1 MNRII
6 STTAILILLVATG
19 CNREE
24 NDITGA
30 PSESSITLTGN
41 VCTPEGKPFAD
52 VAVNVDFVYSSM
64 LGTLTRHK
72 AKGKTDKNGRY
83 RIFFEPTE
91 SDDVDQNPLSSYTF
105 SFDLSK
111 ISAESHILPDDKRL
125 DFRLSTK
132 GRKGKTLN
140 CNITIPR
147 KRLVEVTIYNNGTP
161 LEEGIYAIRNIFA
174 YGSGWADVTG
184 YDDDNHSKL
193 MAFEPVEIVE
203 SGRTSVMLPCA
214 VGVTNVITPVY
225 RGNAEVFYGQGLAV
239 SDTVSITPAD
249 NSSDPVIFEYRRPER
264 F

>member
-6 STTAILILLVATG
+6 SATAILILLAAMG

-30 PSESSITLTGN
+30 PSESSITLTGD
-41 VCTPEGKPFAD
+41 VRTPEGKPFPD
-52 VAVNVDFVYSSM
+52 VAVNVDFVYNSM

-91 SDDVDQNPLSSYTF
+91 SDDVAQDPLASYTF

-111 ISAESHILPDDKRL
+111 IPADSHILPDDKKI
-125 DFRLSTK
+125 DFQLSAT
-132 GRKGKTLN
+132 GRKGKTIN
-140 CNITIPR
+140 CDITVPR
-147 KRLVEVTIYNNGTP
+147 KKYVEVTIINNGVTV
-161 LEEGIYAIRNIFA
+161 EEGNYDIRNIFS

-184 YDDDNHSKL
+184 LADMTSEM
-193 MAFEPVEIVE
+193 MAFEPVAIAE

-214 VGVTNVITPVY
+214 VGVTNSITPVY
-225 RGNAEVFYGQGLAV
+225 RGNAEVSYGWGRAV
-239 SDTVSITPAD
+239 SDTVSIVPTDEPSA
-249 NSSDPVIFEYRRPER
+249 PVTFEYRRPER